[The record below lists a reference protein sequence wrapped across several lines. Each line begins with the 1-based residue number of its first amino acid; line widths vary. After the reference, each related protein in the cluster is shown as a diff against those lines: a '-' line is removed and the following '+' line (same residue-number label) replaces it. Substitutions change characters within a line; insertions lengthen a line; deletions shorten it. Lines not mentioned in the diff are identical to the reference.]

1 MAVAEIIGAAIG
13 VMMLVI
19 VAYMLVG
26 SVLTAA
32 EVVSNAQKDLTLLNE
47 ARMRTDMSFFPSYT
61 KIVKQDSFDL
71 SFCLNNTGNEVIG
84 DFTHMDVFTTNSN
97 GMTHYIKATV
107 PEEGSWT
114 IFQFDRDFVHPRM
127 LDPGEAV
134 WINATYE
141 GDIPT
146 TVLVSTGNGV
156 YTSAIIPS

>member
-13 VMMLVI
+13 VIMLVI
-19 VAYMLVG
+19 VAYILVG

-47 ARMRTDMSFFPSYT
+47 ARMRTDISIFPSSAR
-61 KIVKQDSFDL
+61 ILDL
-71 SFCLNNTGNEVIG
+71 NLTFCLNNTGSEVIG

-97 GMTHYIKATV
+97 EMTRI
-107 PEEGSWT
+107 EEGAWT
-114 IFQFDRDFVHPRM
+114 IIQFDRDFVHPGM

-134 WINATYE
+134 WINATY
-141 GDIPT
+141 DDKPT

-156 YTSAIIPS
+156 

>member
-19 VAYMLVG
+19 VAYVLVG

-32 EVVSNAQKDLTLLNE
+32 EVVNNAQKDLTLLNE
-47 ARMRTDMSFFPSYT
+47 VRMRTDMFFFPSHT
-61 KIVKQDSFDL
+61 KIVNLPSSDL
-71 SFCLNNTGNEVIG
+71 SFCLNNTGSEVIG
-84 DFTHMDVFTTNSN
+84 DFPHMDVFTTNSN
-97 GMTHYIKATV
+97 GMTHYSKATV
-107 PEEGSWT
+107 PEKGYWT
-114 IFQFDRDFVHPRM
+114 IFQFDRDFVHPGM

-141 GDIPT
+141 GEIPT